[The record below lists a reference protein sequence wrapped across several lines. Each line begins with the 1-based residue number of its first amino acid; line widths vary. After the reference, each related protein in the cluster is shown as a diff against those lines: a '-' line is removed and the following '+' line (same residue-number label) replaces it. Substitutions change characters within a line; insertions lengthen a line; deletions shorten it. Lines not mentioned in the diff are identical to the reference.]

1 MMSHKLTYICVD
13 FLLAKANHSL
23 NVLDNVANAF
33 SLYNNDPAGK
43 LSPIMV
49 IVRSIL
55 HLTGLSGAILSL
67 TSLSQAMGEVM
78 HNGAAA
84 SHMAP
89 SEDGE
94 SKPHPLFVLF

>member
-1 MMSHKLTYICVD
+1 MRS
-13 FLLAKANHSL
+13 LLCL
-23 NVLDNVANAF
+23 
-33 SLYNNDPAGK
+33 
-43 LSPIMV
+43 I
-49 IVRSIL
+49 
-55 HLTGLSGAILSL
+55 GLSEAILSL

-94 SKPHPLFVLF
+94 SEPHPLFALL